1 MAQVLAEQLLEPG
14 HAVDET
20 IVAYLEQLADLKV
33 DAVQNSEPL
42 AISQASHSLL
52 LNIQAL
58 SKKSHRRLVESAAS
72 HASLRQTLPR
82 LAQRASHLNQ
92 MVPRLDDAAELFS
105 TEFNKTKETKE
116 NTIIADRKRA
126 LRLLSNSER
135 LVNVMEIPPLLITA
149 INSNPV
155 NHSSFLDLYA
165 HVQRLASLHASSPL
179 IASVKQEADA
189 AVRQMAADLIA
200 TLRVTNLKLATGLRT
215 VGWLKRIVPDLISQP
230 TEEALSAT
238 FLVCRL
244 SRLILTLD
252 AMSPLRDLADQELMR
267 NVDSSQGWAGGQ
279 HTERYLKRFIEV
291 FREHSFGI
299 VSVANSVDAS
309 FPRRD
314 DSRADLMYP
323 LPSVLASFPLH
334 LIGILTDTLQIY
346 LPNLRDKSTRESI
359 LTQVLY
365 CAGSLGR
372 LGADFGALLSSIGM
386 HEWIDLV
393 KKHRLLAGRLE
404 SVIGDYRD
412 RGR

>member
-14 HAVDET
+14 HAADET
-20 IVAYLEQLADLKV
+20 MVAYLEQLAGLKV
-33 DAVQNSEPL
+33 EAVQTSEPY

-72 HASLRQTLPR
+72 HSSLRQTLPR
-82 LAQRASHLNQ
+82 LARKASDLNE
-92 MVPRLDDAAELFS
+92 MVPRLDEQAELFS
-105 TEFNKTKETKE
+105 TQFNKANEVKQD
-116 NTIIADRKRA
+116 TILADRKRA

-135 LVNVMEIPPLLITA
+135 LVNVMEIPTLLNSA
-149 INSNPV
+149 INSSPV

-179 IASVKQEADA
+179 IASVKHEADA

-200 TLRVTNLKLATGLRT
+200 TLKVANLKLANSLRT
-215 VGWLKRIVPDLISQP
+215 VGWLKRIVPDLVSHP

-244 SRLILTLD
+244 STLIVTLD
-252 AMSPLRDLADQELMR
+252 ALSPLRDLADQESNR
-267 NVDSSQGWAGGQ
+267 NVESTAGWAGGQ

-299 VSVANSVDAS
+299 VSVANSVDAG
-309 FPRRD
+309 FPRPD
-314 DSRADLMYP
+314 GPTADLMSP

-346 LPNLRDKSTRESI
+346 LPNLGDNSTRESI

-372 LGADFGALLSSIGM
+372 LGADFGAFLSCVGM

-404 SVIGDYRD
+404 SVIGDHRD

>member
-14 HAVDET
+14 HAIDET
-20 IVAYLEQLADLKV
+20 IVAYVEQLAGLTV
-33 DAVQNSEPL
+33 DAVQNDEPHN
-42 AISQASHSLL
+42 ISQASNSLL

-58 SKKSHRRLVESAAS
+58 SKKSHTAMVASAAS
-72 HASLRQTLPR
+72 HSSLCRTLPS
-82 LAQRASHLNQ
+82 LARRASDLNQ
-92 MVPRLDDAAELFS
+92 MVPRLDQQAELFS
-105 TEFNKTKETKE
+105 TEFNKTKENKD
-116 NTIIADRKRA
+116 NNILADRKRA
-126 LRLLSNSER
+126 LRLLHNSER
-135 LVNVMEIPPLLITA
+135 IVDVMEMPQLLTSA
-149 INSNPV
+149 MNSSPV

-165 HVQRLASLHASSPL
+165 HVQRLAALHASSPL
-179 IASVKQEADA
+179 IASVKHEADA

-200 TLRVTNLKLATGLRT
+200 TLKVANLKLATGLRT
-215 VGWLKRIVPDLISQP
+215 VGWLKRIVPDLISHP

-244 SRLILTLD
+244 STLILTLD
-252 AMSPLRDLADQELMR
+252 AMSPLRDLADEELKR
-267 NVDSSQGWAGGQ
+267 NTESTQGWAGGQ

-309 FPRRD
+309 FPRPD
-314 DSRADLMYP
+314 DRTADLLYP

-334 LIGILTDTLQIY
+334 LIGILTGTLQTY

-365 CAGSLGR
+365 CSGSLGR

-386 HEWIDLV
+386 SEWVDVV

-404 SVIGDYRD
+404 SVIGDYRH

>member
-1 MAQVLAEQLLEPG
+1 MAQVLAEQLLGPG
-14 HAVDET
+14 HAADET

-33 DAVQNSEPL
+33 EAVQNSEPYAL
-42 AISQASHSLL
+42 SQASHSLL

-82 LAQRASHLNQ
+82 LARRASDLNQ
-92 MVPRLDDAAELFS
+92 MVPRLDEQAELFS
-105 TEFNKTKETKE
+105 TEFNKAKDMRE

-135 LVNVMEIPPLLITA
+135 LVNVMEIPPLLHSA
-149 INSNPV
+149 ISSSPV

-179 IASVKQEADA
+179 VASVKHEADA
-189 AVRQMAADLIA
+189 AVRQLAADLIA
-200 TLRVTNLKLATGLRT
+200 TLKVANLKLASSLRT
-215 VGWLKRIVPDLISQP
+215 VGWLKRIVPDLISHA

-244 SRLILTLD
+244 STLLVTLD
-252 AMSPLRDLADQELMR
+252 ALSPLRDLADQESSR
-267 NVDSSQGWAGGQ
+267 NVESTQGWAGGQ

-299 VSVANSVDAS
+299 VSVASSVDAS
-309 FPRRD
+309 FPRPAD
-314 DSRADLMYP
+314 PKADLMYP

-334 LIGILTDTLQIY
+334 LIGILTETLQMY
-346 LPNLRDKSTRESI
+346 LPNLRDSSTRESI

-372 LGADFGALLSSIGM
+372 LGADFGALLSSVGT

>member
-14 HAVDET
+14 QAVDDT
-20 IVAYLEQLADLKV
+20 IVAYLEHLADLKV
-33 DAVQNSEPL
+33 EDVLDSEPQ

-58 SKKSHRRLVESAAS
+58 SKKSHQRLVDSATIHS
-72 HASLRQTLPR
+72 SLRQTLPR
-82 LAQRASHLNQ
+82 LARRASDLNQ
-92 MVPRLDDAAELFS
+92 MVPRLDEEAELFS
-105 TEFNKTKETKE
+105 TQFNKAKDLNE
-116 NTIIADRKRA
+116 NSIIANRKRA

-135 LVNVMEIPPLLITA
+135 LVSVMEIPPLLNTA
-149 INSNPV
+149 INSSPV

-179 IASVKQEADA
+179 IASVKHEADV

-200 TLRVTNLKLATGLRT
+200 TLRAANLKLATGLRT
-215 VGWLKRIVPDLISQP
+215 VAWLKRIVPDLISQSS
-230 TEEALSAT
+230 EEALSAT

-244 SRLILTLD
+244 STLILTLD
-252 AMSPLRDLADQELMR
+252 AMSPLRELADQELMR
-267 NVDSSQGWAGGQ
+267 NVDSNQAWAGGQ

-309 FPRRD
+309 FPHPD
-314 DSRADLMYP
+314 NLKADLMYP

-334 LIGILTDTLQIY
+334 LIGILTDTLHIY
-346 LPNLRDKSTRESI
+346 LPNLKDKSTRESI

-372 LGADFGALLSSIGM
+372 LGADFGALLSSVGM
-386 HEWIDLV
+386 HEWIELV

-412 RGR
+412 R